1 MPIQPIRHTRL
12 LFALLVFGIA
22 TLFCQLCIPYTL
34 MQQESYALFLTTP
47 DYLRETFAAPWPIAH
62 LVGNFLVQFFHFPW
76 VGPLIMGLLTALAY
90 VLLSLPFRRKSFL
103 LFSILVVGLLV
114 VTSVWLTNINKVRAH
129 ERLSRVE
136 YASIRH
142 DWKKVLQT
150 ATPEAT
156 RKDRQLL
163 PYALLAL
170 TESGQLPD
178 KMGRYP
184 VRSVDDFCP
193 EQWSDRRGLT
203 FKAILYDCM
212 GVPNEAI
219 HNTFQA
225 ATSLSHGTSFG
236 TLRALVR
243 LNRLKG
249 DNLLAN
255 KYAAILSHS
264 TLHKGWGGKSEQ
276 RSVNS
281 EQIIPSDAKQ
291 SSDHSSLLTD
301 HSSNHYSFIT
311 NHFITPTYFYNVTSL
326 LAHGVYTKT
335 LADRSLCGLLVQGDL
350 VRFRQMYALLPHA
363 EGEPVPALYR
373 EALDVK

>member
-1 MPIQPIRHTRL
+1 M
-12 LFALLVFGIA
+12 
-22 TLFCQLCIPYTL
+22 
-34 MQQESYALFLTTP
+34 
-47 DYLRETFAAPWPIAH
+47 
-62 LVGNFLVQFFHFPW
+62 
-76 VGPLIMGLLTALAY
+76 
-90 VLLSLPFRRKSFL
+90 
-103 LFSILVVGLLV
+103 
-114 VTSVWLTNINKVRAH
+114 
-129 ERLSRVE
+129 E

-156 RKDRQLL
+156 HKDRQLL

-225 ATSLSHGTSFG
+225 ATSLPHGTSFG
-236 TLRALVR
+236 TLRTLVR

-255 KYAAILSHS
+255 KYATILSHS
-264 TLHKGWGGKSEQ
+264 TLHKGWGASPQPSPEGKGVEED
-276 RSVNS
+276 RSPRLQ
-281 EQIIPSDAKQ
+281 EGTGEAP
-291 SSDHSSLLTD
+291 L
-301 HSSNHYSFIT
+301 
-311 NHFITPTYFYNVTSL
+311 ITPTYFYNVTSL

-363 EGEPVPALYR
+363 EGEPVPTLYR